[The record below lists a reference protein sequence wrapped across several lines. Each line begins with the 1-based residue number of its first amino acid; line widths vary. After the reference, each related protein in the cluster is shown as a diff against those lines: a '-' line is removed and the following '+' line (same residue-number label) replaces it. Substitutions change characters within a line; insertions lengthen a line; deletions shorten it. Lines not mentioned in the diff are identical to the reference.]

1 MKNYTKIL
9 SVFPLFL
16 AMLYFSSTAYAN
28 NFEINIEQNGNSY
41 DLKAPIKVPKQNILQ
56 DTDDSLI
63 Y

>member
-1 MKNYTKIL
+1 MKNEQKY
-9 SVFPLFL
+9 F
-16 AMLYFSSTAYAN
+16 LYFSSTAYAN